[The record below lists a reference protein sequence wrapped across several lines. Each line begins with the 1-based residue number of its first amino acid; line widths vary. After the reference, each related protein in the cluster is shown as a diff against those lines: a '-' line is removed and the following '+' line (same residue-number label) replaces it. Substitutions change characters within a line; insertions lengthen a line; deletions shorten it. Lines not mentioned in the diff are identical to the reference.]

1 MLSLN
6 HIKKSFH
13 QNTLNE
19 IQLFDTLELNINNND
34 FVVVVGSNGSGKST
48 LLNLIDGSLDVD
60 DGVISF
66 LEEDITSTPAH
77 HRSQFISRVH
87 QDPSQGTAPSLT
99 ILENMSLA
107 LAKGKTFGFKPGVDL
122 NNIEEIKQLLSL
134 LELDL
139 ENKLDV
145 KVGLLSGGQR
155 QALSLLMA
163 VCSKPKLL
171 LLDEHTAA
179 LDPKAS
185 EHIMKLTNKLI
196 KEFSMTTI
204 MITHQLK
211 DALDYG
217 NRCIM
222 FHLGDIVMDVSGE
235 EKDKIQPLELVS
247 LFHKLAI

>member
-1 MLSLN
+1 MLTLN

-13 QNTLNE
+13 QNTTNE
-19 IQLFDTLELNINNND
+19 IELFDTLDLSIAQDE

-48 LLNLIDGSLDVD
+48 LLNLIDGSLEVD
-60 DGVISF
+60 DGAIVF
-66 LEEDITSTPAH
+66 LNEDITSTPAH
-77 HRSQFISRVH
+77 RRSQFISRVH

-107 LAKGKTFGFKPGVDL
+107 LAKGSKFGFSSGVNHEDTK
-122 NNIEEIKQLLSL
+122 EIKALLSL

-196 KEFSMTTI
+196 HEFSMTTI

-211 DALDYG
+211 DALTYG

-222 FHLGDIVMDVSGE
+222 FHLGEIVLDVAGE
-235 EKDKIQPLELVS
+235 EKDRIKPLELVS
-247 LFHKLAI
+247 LFHELAI

>member
-1 MLSLN
+1 MLRLTN
-6 HIKKSFH
+6 IKKSFH
-13 QNTLNE
+13 QNTANE
-19 IQLFDTLELNINNND
+19 IELFETLSLNISNND

-48 LLNLIDGSLDVD
+48 LLNLIDGSLEVD
-60 DGVISF
+60 DGAIVF
-66 LEEDITSTPAH
+66 LNEDITSTPAH
-77 HRSQFISRVH
+77 RRSQFISRVH

-107 LAKGKTFGFKPGVDL
+107 LTKGKKFGFNQGVNVDD
-122 NNIEEIKQLLSL
+122 IQQIKQLLSL

-139 ENKLDV
+139 ENKLHV

-196 KEFSMTTI
+196 QEFSMTTI

-211 DALDYG
+211 DALTYG

-222 FHLGDIVMDVSGE
+222 FHLGNVVLDVSGT
-235 EKDKIQPLELVS
+235 EKAKIQPLELVS
-247 LFHKLAI
+247 LFHELAI

>member
-1 MLSLN
+1 MLELN

-19 IQLFDTLELNINNND
+19 INLFESLNLKVNKHD

-60 DGVISF
+60 EGSIAF
-66 LEEDITSTPAH
+66 LNDDITATPAH
-77 HRSQFISRVH
+77 RRSQFISRVH
-87 QDPSQGTAPSLT
+87 QDPSQGTAPSLS

-107 LAKGKTFGFKPGVDL
+107 LNKGKRFGFYPGVDSDD
-122 NNIEEIKQLLSL
+122 IEEIKSLLSL
-134 LELDL
+134 LELGL
-139 ENKLDV
+139 EHKLDV

-185 EHIMKLTNKLI
+185 EHIMKLTSKLI
-196 KEFSMTTI
+196 QEFSMSAI

-211 DALDYG
+211 DALTYG

-222 FHLGDIVMDVSGE
+222 FHLGEIVMDVKDE
-235 EKDKIQPLELVS
+235 EKEKIKPLELVS
-247 LFHKLAI
+247 LFHELAI